1 MSEEKKI
8 EEKKINKLK
17 EVFEKFKA
25 VLNKLITHPI
35 VDKNL
40 NYISFTVIL
49 LILIFIRIQNPEFVK
64 SISNISFDAYQKIFK
79 YNEVQDD
86 VIIVDIDEPSLGKFG
101 QFPWSRNI
109 FSQILDN
116 INENNPKAVGLD
128 IFFSEKD
135 KQSPE
140 EIIKTYSIEDEYT
153 KKTLQSIEGHDEK
166 FQKTLKETKSVLAVF
181 GSLIPT
187 KGTFDRKGKA
197 KIFAKG
203 GNVKNFVYNYKHS
216 LGSIP
221 ILEKNSKGLGSINYI
236 TQSDAVVR
244 SLPLIMLFNEKLFP
258 TFGLEMIRV
267 GEKKRTIITKLNDS
281 GIKSISIKPLEFQT
295 DKNSLIW
302 VKYNRSINNNFISAE
317 KVFDNKFD
325 KNLFKDKYVLIG
337 ASAKGLFDTVKIPT
351 GETIPGVQVHA
362 NVIDNLLK
370 NNFLKRNDNVFIFEL
385 IISILISIAA
395 FIISQKI
402 KPKYSLSIIF
412 AGLILI
418 FIIGLSVYRFRSELI
433 DVSYPMIMIS
443 ITFLTGLYFR
453 FLEENKIALQNL
465 QKEAK
470 LLKEREL
477 AGGVQ
482 KSLFPDISAFENFVY
497 AKNIPARDVSGDYF
511 DVMKVGPEEYYFTL
525 ADVSGKGVKAG
536 MYMAKASSIFRTLSN
551 LKFPLERVVFGVN
564 NEIIEAKFKG
574 MFVTAVFG
582 KFNPISGDLTYIN
595 AGHESIMLFDK
606 SKKIEFIESDLPPIG
621 IMKYFAESMVKSKTI
636 NIKDK
641 TFVVY
646 TDGVTEGYL
655 PNGEEFGAVGVEN
668 IVKEMETIT
677 PKDLVEKVTS
687 TLNWGIPKLRDDITC
702 MAINFDN
709 PKEIDIYKKRKDLL
723 HQKKKKK
730 MNSLIII

>member
-1 MSEEKKI
+1 VSEEKKP
-8 EEKKINKLK
+8 EEIKKNKFK
-17 EVFEKFKA
+17 EAFEKFKEK
-25 VLNKLITHPI
+25 LNNLITHPYI
-35 VDKNL
+35 EKNL
-40 NYISFTVIL
+40 NYISFSVIL
-49 LILIFIRIQNPEFVK
+49 LILIIVRIQNPEFVK
-64 SISNISFDAYQKIFK
+64 SISNISFDSYQKIFK
-79 YNEVQDD
+79 YSEKQDD
-86 VIIVDIDEPSLGKFG
+86 ILIVDIDEPSLAKFG
-101 QFPWSRNI
+101 QFPWGRNV
-109 FSQILDN
+109 FSKILEN
-116 INENNPKAVGLD
+116 INKENPKSVGFD

-140 EIIKTYSIEDEYT
+140 EIIKIYSIEDT
-153 KKTLQSIEGHDEK
+153 DIKNALQSIEGHDEK

-181 GSLIPT
+181 GSLVPT
-187 KGTFDRKGKA
+187 KGTYNRKGKA
-197 KIFAKG
+197 RIFAKG
-203 GNVKNFVYNYKHS
+203 GNVKNYVYNYTYS

-244 SLPLIMLFNEKLFP
+244 SLPLIMVFNDKLFP
-258 TFGLEMIRV
+258 SFGLEMIRV
-267 GEKKRTIITKLNDS
+267 GEKKRSIISNLNDN
-281 GIKSISIKPLEFQT
+281 GIKNISIKPYIFNT

-302 VKYNRSINNNFISAE
+302 VKYNRSINNNYISAE
-317 KVFDNKFD
+317 RVFDNNFD
-325 KNLFKDKYVLIG
+325 NNLFKDKYVLIG

-351 GETIPGVQVHA
+351 GETVPGVQVHA

-370 NNFLKRNDNVFIFEL
+370 NNFLKRNDNIFIFEL
-385 IISILISIAA
+385 IISILISIIT
-395 FIISQKI
+395 FVISQRI

-412 AGLILI
+412 IGLIII
-418 FIIGLSVYRFRSELI
+418 FVIGLTIYKFRSELI

-453 FLEENKIALQNL
+453 FLQENKIALQNL

-482 KSLFPDISAFENFVY
+482 KSLFPDISAFENFVF

-606 SKKIEFIESDLPPIG
+606 LKKIEFIESDLPPIG

-668 IVKEMETIT
+668 IVKEMEIIT

-709 PKEIDIYKKRKDLL
+709 PTEIE
-723 HQKKKKK
+723 KKKKK
-730 MNSLIII
+730 PSPPKDDKKE

>member
-1 MSEEKKI
+1 MSEEKKT
-8 EEKKINKLK
+8 EEIKKNKFK
-17 EVFEKFKA
+17 EVFEKFKEK
-25 VLNKLITHPI
+25 LNNLITHPY
-35 VDKNL
+35 VEKNL
-40 NYISFTVIL
+40 NYISFSIIL
-49 LILIFIRIQNPEFVK
+49 LILIIVRIQNPEFVK
-64 SISNISFDAYQKIFK
+64 SISSISFDSYQKIFK
-79 YNEVQDD
+79 YNEKQNDIV
-86 VIIVDIDEPSLGKFG
+86 IVDIDEPSLAKFG
-101 QFPWSRNI
+101 QFPWGRNV
-109 FSQILDN
+109 FSKILEN
-116 INENNPKAVGLD
+116 INKENPKSVGFD

-140 EIIKTYSIEDEYT
+140 EIIKTYSIEDT
-153 KKTLQSIEGHDEK
+153 DIKNALQSIEGHDEK
-166 FQKTLKETKSVLAVF
+166 FQKTLKETKSILAVF
-181 GSLIPT
+181 GSLVPT
-187 KGTFDRKGKA
+187 KGTYNRKGKA
-197 KIFAKG
+197 RIFAKG
-203 GNVKNFVYNYKHS
+203 GNVKNYVYNYKYS

-244 SLPLIMLFNEKLFP
+244 SLPLVMVFNDKLFP
-258 TFGLEMIRV
+258 SFGLEMIRV
-267 GEKKRTIITKLNDS
+267 GEKKRSIITNLNDN
-281 GIKSISIKPLEFQT
+281 GIKNISIKPYVFNT

-302 VKYNRSINNNFISAE
+302 VKYNRSINNNYISAE
-317 KVFDNKFD
+317 KVFDNNLD
-325 KNLFKDKYVLIG
+325 NNLFKDKYVLIG

-351 GETIPGVQVHA
+351 GETVPGVQVHA

-370 NNFLKRNDNVFIFEL
+370 NNFLKRNDKIFIFEL
-385 IISILISIAA
+385 IISILISIIA
-395 FIISQKI
+395 FVISQRI

-412 AGLILI
+412 LGLIII
-418 FIIGLSVYRFRSELI
+418 FVIGLIIYKFRSELI

-453 FLEENKIALQNL
+453 FLQENKIALQNL

-482 KSLFPDISAFENFVY
+482 KSLFPEISAFENFVY

-582 KFNPISGDLTYIN
+582 KFNPVSGDLTYIN

-606 SKKIEFIESDLPPIG
+606 AKKIEFIESDLPPIG

-668 IVKEMETIT
+668 IVKGMEIVT

-709 PKEIDIYKKRKDLL
+709 PTEIE
-723 HQKKKKK
+723 KKKKK
-730 MNSLIII
+730 PPPPKEEKKE

>member
-1 MSEEKKI
+1 MSEEKKP
-8 EEKKINKLK
+8 EEIKKNRFK
-17 EVFEKFKA
+17 EFFEISKEN
-25 VLNKLITHPI
+25 LNKFITHPYI
-35 VDKNL
+35 DKNL
-40 NYISFTVIL
+40 NYISFTIIL
-49 LILIFIRIQNPEFVK
+49 LILIIIRIQNPEFVK
-64 SISNISFDAYQKIFK
+64 SISSISFDSYQKIFK
-79 YNEVQDD
+79 YNEKQDD
-86 VIIVDIDEPSLGKFG
+86 IIIVDIDEPSLAKFG
-101 QFPWSRNI
+101 QFPWGRNV
-109 FSQILDN
+109 FSKILEN
-116 INENNPKAVGLD
+116 INKENPKSIGFD

-140 EIIKTYSIEDEYT
+140 EIIKTYSIEDVNI
-153 KKTLQSIEGHDEK
+153 KNALQSIEGHDEK

-181 GSLIPT
+181 GSLVPT
-187 KGTFDRKGKA
+187 KGTYNRKGKA
-197 KIFAKG
+197 RIFAKG
-203 GNVKNFVYNYKHS
+203 GNVKNYVYNYKYS

-244 SLPLIMLFNEKLFP
+244 SLPLIMVFNDKLFP
-258 TFGLEMIRV
+258 SFGLEMIRI
-267 GEKKRTIITKLNDS
+267 GEKKRSIITNLNDN
-281 GIKSISIKPLEFQT
+281 GIKNISIKPYVFNT

-302 VKYNRSINNNFISAE
+302 VKYNRSINNNYISAE
-317 KVFDNKFD
+317 KVFDNNFD
-325 KNLFKDKYVLIG
+325 DNFFKDKYVLIG

-351 GETIPGVQVHA
+351 GETVPGVQVHA

-370 NNFLKRNDNVFIFEL
+370 NNFLKRNDKIFIFEL
-385 IISILISIAA
+385 IVSILISIIA
-395 FIISQKI
+395 FVISQRI

-412 AGLILI
+412 IGLIVI
-418 FIIGLSVYRFRSELI
+418 FLIGLIIYKFRSELI

-453 FLEENKIALQNL
+453 FLQENKIALQNL

-621 IMKYFAESMVKSKTI
+621 IMKYFAESMVKSNTI

-668 IVKEMETIT
+668 IVKEMDIIT
-677 PKDLVEKVTS
+677 PKELVEKVTS

-709 PKEIDIYKKRKDLL
+709 PTEIE
-723 HQKKKKK
+723 KKKKK
-730 MNSLIII
+730 PPPPPKDEKKE

>member
-1 MSEEKKI
+1 MSEEKKP
-8 EEKKINKLK
+8 EEIKKNRFK
-17 EVFEKFKA
+17 EFFEISKEN
-25 VLNKLITHPI
+25 LNKFITHPYI
-35 VDKNL
+35 DKNL
-40 NYISFTVIL
+40 NYISFTIIL
-49 LILIFIRIQNPEFVK
+49 LILIIIRIQNPEFVK
-64 SISNISFDAYQKIFK
+64 SISSISFDSYQKIFK
-79 YNEVQDD
+79 YNEKQDD
-86 VIIVDIDEPSLGKFG
+86 IIIVDIDEPSLAKFG
-101 QFPWSRNI
+101 QFPWGRNV
-109 FSQILDN
+109 FSKILEN
-116 INENNPKAVGLD
+116 INKENPKSIGFD

-140 EIIKTYSIEDEYT
+140 EIIKTYSIEDVNI
-153 KKTLQSIEGHDEK
+153 KNALQSIEGHDEK

-181 GSLIPT
+181 GSLVPT
-187 KGTFDRKGKA
+187 KGTYNRKGKA
-197 KIFAKG
+197 RIFAKG
-203 GNVKNFVYNYKHS
+203 GNVKNYVYNYKYS

-244 SLPLIMLFNEKLFP
+244 SLPLIMVFNDKLFP
-258 TFGLEMIRV
+258 SFGLEMIRI
-267 GEKKRTIITKLNDS
+267 GEKKRSIITNLNDN
-281 GIKSISIKPLEFQT
+281 GIKNISIKPYVFNT

-302 VKYNRSINNNFISAE
+302 VKYNRSINNNYISAE
-317 KVFDNKFD
+317 KVFDNNFD
-325 KNLFKDKYVLIG
+325 NNFFKDKYVLIG

-351 GETIPGVQVHA
+351 GETVPGVQVHA

-370 NNFLKRNDNVFIFEL
+370 NNFLKRNDKIFIFEL
-385 IISILISIAA
+385 IVSILISIIA
-395 FIISQKI
+395 FVISQRI

-412 AGLILI
+412 IGLIII
-418 FIIGLSVYRFRSELI
+418 FLIGLIIYKFRSELI

-453 FLEENKIALQNL
+453 FLQENKIALQNL

-621 IMKYFAESMVKSKTI
+621 IMKYFAESMVKSNTI

-668 IVKEMETIT
+668 IVKEMDIIT
-677 PKDLVEKVTS
+677 PKELVEKVTS

-709 PKEIDIYKKRKDLL
+709 PTEIE
-723 HQKKKKK
+723 KKKKK
-730 MNSLIII
+730 PPPPKDERKEEVK

>member
-1 MSEEKKI
+1 VSDEKKVDESKKNKFI
-8 EEKKINKLK
+8 EF
-17 EVFEKFKA
+17 VEKFKE
-25 VLNKLITHPI
+25 VSKNLITHPYI
-35 VDKNL
+35 EKNI
-40 NYISFTVIL
+40 NYISFSIIL
-49 LILIFIRIQNPEFVK
+49 LVLIVIRIQNPEFVK
-64 SISNISFDAYQKIFK
+64 SISSISFDSYQKIFK
-79 YNEVQDD
+79 YNDKQDD
-86 VIIVDIDEPSLGKFG
+86 IIIVDIDEPSLAKFG
-101 QFPWSRNI
+101 QFPWGRNV
-109 FSQILDN
+109 FSKILEN
-116 INENNPKAVGLD
+116 INKEDPKSIGFD

-140 EIIKTYSIEDEYT
+140 EIIKTYSIKDADI
-153 KKTLQSIEGHDEK
+153 KNALKSIKGHDEK

-181 GSLIPT
+181 GSLVPT
-187 KGTFDRKGKA
+187 KGTYNRKGKA
-197 KIFAKG
+197 RIFAKG
-203 GNVKNFVYNYKHS
+203 GNVKNYVYNYKYS

-244 SLPLIMLFNEKLFP
+244 SLPLIMVFNNKLFP
-258 TFGLEMIRV
+258 SFGLEMIRV
-267 GEKKRTIITKLNDS
+267 GEKKRSIITNLNNS
-281 GIKSISIKPLEFQT
+281 GIKNISIKPYVFNT

-302 VKYNRSINNNFISAE
+302 VKYNRSINNNYISAE
-317 KVFDNKFD
+317 KVFDNNFD
-325 KNLFKDKYVLIG
+325 NNFFKDKYVLIG

-351 GETIPGVQVHA
+351 GETVPGVQVHA

-370 NNFLKRNDNVFIFEL
+370 NNFLKRNDKIFIFEL
-385 IISILISIAA
+385 IISILISIIA
-395 FIISQKI
+395 FVISQRI

-412 AGLILI
+412 VGLIII
-418 FIIGLSVYRFRSELI
+418 FVIGLIIYKFRSELI

-453 FLEENKIALQNL
+453 FLQENKIALQNL

-655 PNGEEFGAVGVEN
+655 PNGEEFGAIGVEN
-668 IVKEMETIT
+668 IVKEMEIVT

-702 MAINFDN
+702 MAINFDD
-709 PKEIDIYKKRKDLL
+709 PTEIE
-723 HQKKKKK
+723 KKKKK
-730 MNSLIII
+730 PPLLKDEKKD

>member
-35 VDKNL
+35 VNKNL
-40 NYISFTVIL
+40 NYISFIVIL
-49 LILIFIRIQNPEFVK
+49 LILIFIRIQNPGFVK

-79 YNEVQDD
+79 YNEVQND
-86 VIIVDIDEPSLGKFG
+86 VIIVDIDEPSLSKFG

-267 GEKKRTIITKLNDS
+267 GEKKRAIISKLNDS
-281 GIKSISIKPLEFQT
+281 GIRSISIKPLEFQT

-412 AGLILI
+412 LGLILI
-418 FIIGLSVYRFRSELI
+418 FVIGLSIYRFRSELI

-709 PKEIDIYKKRKDLL
+709 PNEIE
-723 HQKKKKK
+723 KKKKRPPPPK
-730 MNSLIII
+730 EEKKE

>member
-1 MSEEKKI
+1 MSEEKKS
-8 EEKKINKLK
+8 EDNKKNKFKKVFEKLK
-17 EVFEKFKA
+17 EK
-25 VLNKLITHPI
+25 LNNIITQPYI
-35 VDKNL
+35 KKNI
-40 NYISFTVIL
+40 NYISFSIIL
-49 LILIFIRIQNPEFVK
+49 LVLIIIRIQNPEFVK
-64 SISNISFDAYQKIFK
+64 SISSISFDSYQKIFK
-79 YNEVQDD
+79 YNDKQDD
-86 VIIVDIDEPSLGKFG
+86 IVIVDIDEPSLIKFG
-101 QFPWSRNI
+101 QFPWSRNV
-109 FSQILDN
+109 FSKILEN
-116 INENNPKAVGLD
+116 INKDDPKSIGFD

-140 EIIKTYSIEDEYT
+140 EIIKTYSIKDADI
-153 KKTLQSIEGHDEK
+153 KKALKSIEGHDAK

-181 GSLIPT
+181 GSLVPT
-187 KGTFDRKGKA
+187 MGTYNRKGKA
-197 KIFAKG
+197 RIFAKG
-203 GNVKNFVYNYKHS
+203 GNVKNYVYNYKYS

-221 ILEKNSKGLGSINYI
+221 TLEKNSKGLGSINYI

-244 SLPLIMLFNEKLFP
+244 SLPLIMVFNDKLFP
-258 TFGLEMIRV
+258 SFGLEMIRV
-267 GEKKRTIITKLNDS
+267 GEKKRSIITNLNDN
-281 GIKSISIKPLEFQT
+281 GIKNISIKPYVFST

-302 VKYNRSINNNFISAE
+302 VKYNRSINNNYISAE
-317 KVFDNKFD
+317 KVFDN
-325 KNLFKDKYVLIG
+325 NLDNNFFKDKYVLIG

-351 GETIPGVQVHA
+351 GETVPGVQVHA
-362 NVIDNLLK
+362 NVVDNLLK
-370 NNFLKRNDNVFIFEL
+370 NNFLKRNDKIFIFEL
-385 IISILISIAA
+385 IISILISVIA
-395 FIISQKI
+395 FVISQKI

-412 AGLILI
+412 IGLIII
-418 FIIGLSVYRFRSELI
+418 FVIGLIIYKFRSELI

-453 FLEENKIALQNL
+453 FLQENKIALQNL

-551 LKFPLERVVFGVN
+551 LKFSLERVVFGVN

-595 AGHESIMLFDK
+595 AGHESILLFDK

-621 IMKYFAESMVKSKTI
+621 IIKYFAESMVKSKTI

-668 IVKEMETIT
+668 IVKEMEFVT
-677 PKDLVEKVTS
+677 PKDLVEKITS

-709 PKEIDIYKKRKDLL
+709 PTEIE
-723 HQKKKKK
+723 KKKKK
-730 MNSLIII
+730 LPTPKDEKKD